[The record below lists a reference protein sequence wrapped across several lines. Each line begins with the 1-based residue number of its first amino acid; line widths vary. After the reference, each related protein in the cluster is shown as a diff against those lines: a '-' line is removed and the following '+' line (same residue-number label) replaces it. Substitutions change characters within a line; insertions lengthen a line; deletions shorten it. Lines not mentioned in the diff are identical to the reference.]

1 MRHKYY
7 NQSGNVMKCNG
18 QYVTN
23 DPCFPVCSLPDGS
36 GCDWA
41 GIYGG
46 GIGGPAEQH
55 TITTGNAVTGNTST
69 RTVTPMIDPYQSI
82 VPSQLSYDGSNRE
95 ELTDM
100 DGSPSELW
108 FNAEGG
114 CGYGGVMCEGGRCP
128 LDGEEMAGG
137 YVRKCHCEIIGNND
151 FSCCRCSRVK
161 PDWGRYEDYQSEM
174 MYSNDYFNQS
184 GDNVIEVGGHKYAFE
199 PVLSWR
205 PNCDTMD
212 DSGDGIFTNQNCSQ
226 GPGIGGVSGLGVSA
240 LRFKDG
246 KMY

>member
-82 VPSQLSYDGSNRE
+82 VPSQLSFDGSNRE

-100 DGSPSELW
+100 DGSPSDLW
-108 FNAEGG
+108 
-114 CGYGGVMCEGGRCP
+114 
-128 LDGEEMAGG
+128 
-137 YVRKCHCEIIGNND
+137 
-151 FSCCRCSRVK
+151 
-161 PDWGRYEDYQSEM
+161 
-174 MYSNDYFNQS
+174 FNQS

-205 PNCDTMD
+205 PTCDTMD

>member
-46 GIGGPAEQH
+46 GIGGPAEQYS
-55 TITTGNAVTGNTST
+55 ITTGDAAAGNTST

-82 VPSQLSYDGSNRE
+82 TPSMLSFDGSNRE
-95 ELTDM
+95 TGTDI
-100 DGSPSELW
+100 DGSPTDLW
-108 FNAEGG
+108 
-114 CGYGGVMCEGGRCP
+114 
-128 LDGEEMAGG
+128 
-137 YVRKCHCEIIGNND
+137 
-151 FSCCRCSRVK
+151 
-161 PDWGRYEDYQSEM
+161 
-174 MYSNDYFNQS
+174 FNQS

-199 PVLSWR
+199 PVLSFR
-205 PNCDTMD
+205 PTCDTMD
-212 DSGDGIFTNQNCSQ
+212 ESGDGIFTNQNCSQ
-226 GPGIGGVSGLGVSA
+226 RPGIGGVPGLGVSA